1 MVAWI
6 GTFGPG
12 SGKVPAAD
20 AGRLASSGT
29 AATPAASTARLV
41 RAERVDGFM

>member
-6 GTFGPG
+6 GTFAPVGEG
-12 SGKVPAAD
+12 PAAD